1 MLAANHFNLKQ
12 VLSEIVRYL
21 DAGCEALGFVSPS
34 HFVPQVMVIING
46 LHELGLYPT
55 IVYNTNGYD
64 KVETLYEI
72 ENLVDVFLP
81 DFKYIDPD
89 LSRRYSDA
97 KDYPE
102 IAKNALREMYRQ
114 KGSTLF
120 LSENGVAERGI
131 IIRHLVL
138 PGHVENSLGVLQF
151 IAEEIS
157 TSIHI
162 SLMSQYYPTAFVRN
176 ISPLNRTLYQ
186 EEYQSVVDEFHR
198 LGFRK
203 GWVQDLES
211 HENYQPD
218 FEKEHPF
225 EG

>member
-1 MLAANHFNLKQ
+1 MLAANHLNLKQ
-12 VLSEIVRYL
+12 VLAEIVKCL
-21 DAGCEALGFVSPS
+21 DAGCEGVGFVSPS
-34 HFVPQVMVIING
+34 HFVPQFKVIVSA
-46 LHELGLYPT
+46 LHELGLHPT

-64 KVETLYEI
+64 TIETLQEL
-72 ENLVDVFLP
+72 EPFVDVYLP
-81 DFKYIDPD
+81 DFKYIDPE
-89 LSRRYSDA
+89 LSKNYSNA

-102 IAKNALREMYRQ
+102 VAKNAIKEIYRQ

-120 LSENGVAERGI
+120 LNENGVAERGI

-138 PGHVENSLGVLQF
+138 PGHIENSLGILRF

-157 TSIHI
+157 TSVHI
-162 SLMSQYYPTAFVRN
+162 SLMSQYYPTALVKN
-176 ISPLNRTLYQ
+176 IPPLNRVLYQ
-186 EEYQSVVDEFHR
+186 EEYQTVVDEFHR

-211 HENYQPD
+211 PENYQPD